1 MEVSNEEPWEHPARS
16 REPVQGL
23 LARAQDRH
31 LRCDHHFLHD
41 LGACRMAYALGAA
54 SRRELIGVHPD
65 LVRVVERAIEITRCD
80 FTVHDGIRTVEE
92 QKRFVAQG
100 VSKTMRSKHLEGK
113 AVDLVPWVEGKP
125 RWWWPQI
132 YQIAAAMHQA
142 ARELGVRIRWGVVWD
157 RRLND
162 LAPGIDDP
170 DLLADAL
177 RREGLAYNARHPG
190 PDFPDGPHYEVL
202 T

>member
-1 MEVSNEEPWEHPARS
+1 M
-16 REPVQGL
+16 G
-23 LARAQDRH
+23 
-31 LRCDHHFLHD
+31 
-41 LGACRMAYALGAA
+41 YALGAA
-54 SRRELIGVHPD
+54 SRRELVGVHPD

-92 QKRFVAQG
+92 QKRHVANG
-100 VSKTMRSKHLEGK
+100 FSKTMKSKHLEGR
-113 AVDLVPWVEGKP
+113 AVDLVPWIDGKP

-142 ARELGVRIRWGVVWD
+142 AQELNVPIRWGVVWD

-190 PDFPDGPHYEVL
+190 PDFPDGPHYEVQA
-202 T
+202 